1 MGKEGQTGRQKKR
14 ERERQGYT
22 DRRTETD
29 CLAGN
34 VISSGIAQKH
44 KEPNRNE
51 PEHRPGCDAETHKN
65 RNVSGAT
72 TRERRVG

>member
-1 MGKEGQTGRQKKR
+1 MGREGQTGRQKQR
-14 ERERQGYT
+14 ERETGIYRQ
-22 DRRTETD
+22 TETD
-29 CLAGN
+29 CLAEN
-34 VISSGIAQKH
+34 VILSGIAQKH

-72 TRERRVG
+72 TREGRVG